1 MKLSYGFTR
10 PLPIPLKDF
19 VVDWLPQIDCE
30 PIDQRLEVDNGTSK
44 REGIIGFILDGIDIG
59 LITIGESPEN
69 TFKYESIDG
78 ITEKDI
84 LEITW
89 VMNLK

>member
-44 REGIIGFILDGIDIG
+44 REGIINHPRWYRYRINYDR
-59 LITIGESPEN
+59 
-69 TFKYESIDG
+69 
-78 ITEKDI
+78 
-84 LEITW
+84 
-89 VMNLK
+89 